1 MKSPKN
7 HKIGSDE
14 YSSLSKHIHKYNK
27 QKQTKS
33 NFKIYAFVIL
43 IILFIIL
50 PIVCYYLIKKQKNQS
65 DIKLRKIFNNIEPS
79 YKLIESYIKAQKDF
93 CENPNIYIN
102 EKYESNIFLS
112 DVKLN
117 DYKFQMYIF
126 KSDNFILNEF
136 KLNGAYEIPL
146 SNYIIEALNFYSSK
160 YSISNNKDIFI
171 LDIGGN
177 VGWYPSIL
185 GRYGYTILSFE
196 AFEKNNYVAKKNYC
210 FLNKDSN
217 VIIITQG
224 LGSEVKNCYYFN
236 QQKNAGNGMVIC
248 DNKTILND
256 TGLGKMFIKESQ
268 VNITTLNTFMPYL
281 SDKNIA
287 LIKIDVE
294 GHELEVLEGGKELIT
309 KYHVPFICLEFS
321 PSYLKEVGS
330 DPRQLVQLFV
340 DNGYKITSDGFLSK
354 NYLTV
359 DELLRKA
366 GFQINCYFIHD
377 SIINK

>member
-7 HKIGSDE
+7 HNIKYDE

-27 QKQTKS
+27 KKQIKS

-43 IILFIIL
+43 IILFLIL

-136 KLNGAYEIPL
+136 KLSGAYEIPL
-146 SNYIIEALNFYSSK
+146 SNYIIEALNFYSLK
-160 YSISNNKDIFI
+160 YNISNNKDIFM

-210 FLNKDSN
+210 LLNKDSN

-256 TGLGKMFIKESQ
+256 TGLGRMFIKESQ

-294 GHELEVLEGGKELIT
+294 GHELEVLEGGKELIA

-330 DPRQLVQLFV
+330 DPRQLAQLFV